1 MYPLFSRTWN
11 CSDWPQPSHF
21 AVIWLLKKKQTY
33 LQRSNIAISKSKDMW
48 TNTNLFCWP
57 HFLLVYECGMSFV
70 LFSYGTGS
78 RNYRSIEKAFHV
90 RLLDS
95 GCMSSFLTESCW
107 SNHRFLSISFIWFV
121 REIKGR
127 AEVVVE
133 YCLWNSDNLSTR
145 YPYKMLKTFRLSIYH
160 KVIKC
165 PDTTAEIQYCWK
177 S

>member
-11 CSDWPQPSHF
+11 CTDWPQPSHF

-33 LQRSNIAISKSKDMW
+33 LQRSNIAISKSKVMW

-78 RNYRSIEKAFHV
+78 RNYRNIEKAFHV

-107 SNHRFLSISFIWFV
+107 SNHRFLNICIYLICTKTKGFSRDAGRILLMKLRYSFNQVLEEKLTILPD
-121 REIKGR
+121 I
-127 AEVVVE
+127 
-133 YCLWNSDNLSTR
+133 L
-145 YPYKMLKTFRLSIYH
+145 
-160 KVIKC
+160 IKC
-165 PDTTAEIQYCWK
+165 
-177 S
+177 